1 MKPLFILLLPLI
13 LSCSKGGNC
22 PDPELRAKHQGDMC
36 TMEYSPVCGCDGKTY
51 GNECSARRE
60 GVAVVRKGEC

>member
-1 MKPLFILLLPLI
+1 MKQLLILLLPVA
-13 LSCSKGGNC
+13 LSCSKGNNC
-22 PDPELRAKHQGDMC
+22 PDPDLRAKHRNDMC
-36 TMEYSPVCGCDGKTY
+36 TMEHSPVCGCDGKTY